1 MFKRDELLIDCETTS
16 VALTHFTFTEKTEE
30 KGRWDEKERDSL
42 GNGGD
47 GQRVGGIEE
56 IEGFL
61 EEDISRGSG

>member
-1 MFKRDELLIDCETTS
+1 